1 MNDTLYPTNTQ
12 LPGELHGYS
21 SLPADK
27 YADKTNLNLTL
38 AGGAGAMIS
47 TVADLEKYVRALCQ
61 GTLVKP
67 GTHPTQLQITTLK
80 GNVEWVRTAK
90 PSLGARRKLSFAGA
104 RNKEQL

>member
-1 MNDTLYPTNTQ
+1 MNDTLYPTHTQ

-80 GNVEWVRTAK
+80 GNVEWVRYGEAVAWREAEIIVR
-90 PSLGARRKLSFAGA
+90 GR
-104 RNKEQL
+104 